1 MRQAIRLTPK
11 PKTEA
16 LQYVNTSTADQS
28 ALFLVGHYT
37 MVQLAL
43 WVRFLCEMGAYT
55 AILINVRTRMAGHV
69 LLFVS
74 P

>member
-1 MRQAIRLTPK
+1 
-11 PKTEA
+11 
-16 LQYVNTSTADQS
+16 
-28 ALFLVGHYT
+28 

>member
-1 MRQAIRLTPK
+1 
-11 PKTEA
+11 
-16 LQYVNTSTADQS
+16 
-28 ALFLVGHYT
+28 

-43 WVRFLCEMGAYT
+43 WVQFLCEMGAYT
-55 AILINVRTRMAGHV
+55 AILINVRTRMVGHV